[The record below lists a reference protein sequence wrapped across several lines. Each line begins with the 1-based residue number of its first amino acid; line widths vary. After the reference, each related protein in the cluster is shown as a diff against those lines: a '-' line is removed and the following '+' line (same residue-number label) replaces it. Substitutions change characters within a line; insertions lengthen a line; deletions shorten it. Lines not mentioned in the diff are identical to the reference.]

1 MTWSIAVTLENPTH
15 AAPATVRVEIDAR
28 SVTTAVRKAI
38 VAAKRQMPG
47 RRWQSLVILVERARS
62 DQALHRSEA
71 SARRPG
77 TADLI
82 PVCELTDSFGCAGVA
97 K

>member
-1 MTWSIAVTLENPTH
+1 VTFENPTQ
-15 AAPATVRVEIDAR
+15 AAPATVRVETDAR
-28 SVTTAVRKAI
+28 SVTAAVRKAI

-47 RRWQSLVILVERARS
+47 RRWQSLVILVERGRPG
-62 DQALHRSEA
+62 QALHRPEA

-77 TADLI
+77 PAELI
-82 PVCELTDSFGCAGVA
+82 PVCERADSLGGAGVA

>member
-1 MTWSIAVTLENPTH
+1 MTWSIAVTFETPTH

-28 SVTTAVRKAI
+28 SVTAAVRKAS
-38 VAAKRQMPG
+38 AAARCQMLG

-62 DQALHRSEA
+62 EQALHRSEA

-77 TADLI
+77 TAELI
-82 PVCELTDSFGCAGVA
+82 PVCELTDSLCCSGVP